1 MAVPK
6 LPPPNTTTLDV
17 LRSASDMPPLP
28 PPSLRRLIFD
38 HRTSFLHSAT
48 SVVVVGGDA
57 LFVRVRGDEDEDDD
71 EDEDEDEVLCFSV
84 DVSTVVVVLDADEDD
99 ELIRKLRKN
108 EDGWN
113 EI

>member
-1 MAVPK
+1 
-6 LPPPNTTTLDV
+6 
-17 LRSASDMPPLP
+17 MPPLP

-57 LFVRVRGDEDEDDD
+57 LFVRVRGDEDDEEDDD
-71 EDEDEDEVLCFSV
+71 EDEDEDEDEVLCSSV

>member
-1 MAVPK
+1 M
-6 LPPPNTTTLDV
+6 
-17 LRSASDMPPLP
+17 P

-57 LFVRVRGDEDEDDD
+57 LFVRVRGDEDEDEDDD
-71 EDEDEDEVLCFSV
+71 EDEDEDEVLCSSV

-99 ELIRKLRKN
+99 ELIRKLRNLK

>member
-57 LFVRVRGDEDEDDD
+57 LFVRVRGDEDDD
-71 EDEDEDEVLCFSV
+71 EDEDEDEVLCSSV
-84 DVSTVVVVLDADEDD
+84 DVSTVVVVLDADDED

>member
-1 MAVPK
+1 
-6 LPPPNTTTLDV
+6 
-17 LRSASDMPPLP
+17 LP

-57 LFVRVRGDEDEDDD
+57 LFVRVRGDEDED
-71 EDEDEDEVLCFSV
+71 EDEDEVLCSSV
-84 DVSTVVVVLDADEDD
+84 DVSTVVVVLDADDEDD
-99 ELIRKLRKN
+99 ELIRKLRNLK

>member
-71 EDEDEDEVLCFSV
+71 EDEDEDEVLYSSV

>member
-1 MAVPK
+1 
-6 LPPPNTTTLDV
+6 
-17 LRSASDMPPLP
+17 LP

-57 LFVRVRGDEDEDDD
+57 LFVRVRGDEDED
-71 EDEDEDEVLCFSV
+71 EDEDEVLCSSV

-99 ELIRKLRKN
+99 ELIRNLK

>member
-1 MAVPK
+1 M
-6 LPPPNTTTLDV
+6 
-17 LRSASDMPPLP
+17 P

-57 LFVRVRGDEDEDDD
+57 LFVRVRGDEDED
-71 EDEDEDEVLCFSV
+71 EDEDEVLCSSV

-99 ELIRKLRKN
+99 ELIRNFRKN